1 MFACS
6 QAVAGALQC
15 PDKLTPKNCEN
26 LILCKKQQQP
36 LLMSNFHV
44 SQMWKKKKK
53 IKKGVEWNGELG
65 ENNHQFFIITKCIF
79 KCQVLSLDF
88 E

>member
-6 QAVAGALQC
+6 EAVAGALQC
-15 PDKLTPKNCEN
+15 PDKLTPKICEN

-36 LLMSNFHV
+36 LLMSNFHI

-53 IKKGVEWNGELG
+53 KLKRGSSGMESLERT
-65 ENNHQFFIITKCIF
+65 IINF
-79 KCQVLSLDF
+79 LL
-88 E
+88 